1 MFVPSKCFALQPV
14 FLLNCTMSFEV
25 FLHSILEAT
34 RGIIFQAN
42 HAVLRDFEL
51 RQVVKLKEKMF
62 SSTRKTILKQDF
74 EIYDVSISNSATPA
88 EGHTSHPDK
97 WCNCSKVQDIAV
109 SLLSPEGSSR
119 VRVSWQTFLWSR
131 LFLREKKK
139 HVLFHRTVPKLRPSP
154 RSSRYVPPSGFPRVW
169 DVRFLENF
177 RRR

>member
-51 RQVVKLKEKMF
+51 RHVVKLKEKMF

-119 VRVSWQTFLWSR
+119 VRVSVRAAGR
-131 LFLREKKK
+131 LFYDPAYFWVNQRGEKTCA
-139 HVLFHRTVPKLRPSP
+139 FPSDG
-154 RSSRYVPPSGFPRVW
+154 SES
-169 DVRFLENF
+169 
-177 RRR
+177 

>member
-14 FLLNCTMSFEV
+14 FLLNCTISFEV

-34 RGIIFQAN
+34 HGIIFQAN

-51 RQVVKLKEKMF
+51 WQVVKLKENFF

-74 EIYDVSISNSATPA
+74 EIYDVSISNNATPA

-131 LFLREKKK
+131 LFLREKK
-139 HVLFHRTVPKLRPSP
+139 HVLFHRTVPKLRPSQ
-154 RSSRYVPPSGFPRVW
+154 RSSRYVTRVA
-169 DVRFLENF
+169 FLECEMF
-177 RRR
+177 DSWRIFGGG